1 MINLYLFNNKNR
13 GAFYGVGSYVRELVA
28 SLRGSGIRIHVVY
41 LFGEKAQIE
50 RWEEG
55 EVSYLS
61 FPEPVA
67 EDWVALEVRQRAA
80 YFRNIV
86 YLLRRFIRDTE
97 KLVFHLN
104 CYKDEALAR
113 ELKAAFR
120 CRVVTAAHFSDWS
133 SVIYDNPER
142 LRAILRKE
150 CTQPLD
156 DLIRESFGEEQ
167 AFYAATDRVI
177 GLSDYMRALL
187 CEDYGL
193 LPDRVA
199 VIPNGMADVADT
211 DRDPVLIR
219 EKWQLRPEE
228 RIILFVGRLDSIKGV
243 RFLIR
248 AFRKVSRQYLDSR
261 LWIVGDGDY
270 KDCFEEANPIFSQ
283 VTLTGF
289 LDRASLLELYRV
301 ADVGVVPSL
310 FEPFGYVPV
319 EMMMHGFPVVATAT
333 SGLDEVVDDSC
344 GLKVPLAVS
353 ADRVEIDADQLAE
366 KILFLLRNPEE
377 ARQLGRN
384 GRGRFVERYSSE
396 VFGRNMSAFYES
408 LFAEENPTEEAM
420 EKEKHIDLSVIVPI
434 YNTEAYLP
442 VCLDSL
448 LGIDGPCVEIVLV
461 DDGST
466 DGSGKIADAY
476 ALEDSRI
483 RVIHQANGGASVAR
497 NTGLE
502 VARGEYILFVDSDD
516 WVLGDALASLF
527 RTGVESQADV
537 VMGEI
542 RFCDQEG
549 NPGALFNPVKGMRPK
564 VLLGREGFVGLMRDG
579 SYLPTPVRFVCRR
592 DFLRMIGVRFEEG
605 IMHEDELWTPI
616 VLCQAERLAITCTEF
631 YRYRQDDSSVMHTTK
646 WSRRLRSLFRVVD
659 GLAQFADRWS
669 FDGEEREL
677 KSWWYA
683 NLFRLYQWAF
693 AYLAE
698 VRDSSIE
705 VPACH
710 LDRFW
715 RNCGEMIPEAAIRCR
730 EYYQK
735 AENHLKEYTD
745 WRMSD
750 SVIAMTYWS
759 KTNKRILLIFN
770 TVDERIYVSHLGGLP
785 SGWVVTTDRKYI
797 GRADWV
803 VFHLPSLSDTLE
815 YDLAKPEGQRWASWY
830 AESEQDDPLFNDT
843 EIMDLF
849 DISIRFTTFGECIE
863 KIVNLD
869 V

>member
-1 MINLYLFNNKNR
+1 MWSIC
-13 GAFYGVGSYVRELVA
+13 
-28 SLRGSGIRIHVVY
+28 
-41 LFGEKAQIE
+41 EKAQIE

-319 EMMMHGFPVVATAT
+319 EMMMHGLPVVATAT

-353 ADRVEIDADQLAE
+353 ADR
-366 KILFLLRNPEE
+366 
-377 ARQLGRN
+377 G
-384 GRGRFVERYSSE
+384 
-396 VFGRNMSAFYES
+396 
-408 LFAEENPTEEAM
+408 
-420 EKEKHIDLSVIVPI
+420 
-434 YNTEAYLP
+434 
-442 VCLDSL
+442 
-448 LGIDGPCVEIVLV
+448 
-461 DDGST
+461 
-466 DGSGKIADAY
+466 
-476 ALEDSRI
+476 
-483 RVIHQANGGASVAR
+483 
-497 NTGLE
+497 
-502 VARGEYILFVDSDD
+502 
-516 WVLGDALASLF
+516 
-527 RTGVESQADV
+527 
-537 VMGEI
+537 
-542 RFCDQEG
+542 
-549 NPGALFNPVKGMRPK
+549 
-564 VLLGREGFVGLMRDG
+564 
-579 SYLPTPVRFVCRR
+579 
-592 DFLRMIGVRFEEG
+592 
-605 IMHEDELWTPI
+605 
-616 VLCQAERLAITCTEF
+616 
-631 YRYRQDDSSVMHTTK
+631 
-646 WSRRLRSLFRVVD
+646 
-659 GLAQFADRWS
+659 
-669 FDGEEREL
+669 
-677 KSWWYA
+677 
-683 NLFRLYQWAF
+683 
-693 AYLAE
+693 
-698 VRDSSIE
+698 
-705 VPACH
+705 
-710 LDRFW
+710 
-715 RNCGEMIPEAAIRCR
+715 
-730 EYYQK
+730 
-735 AENHLKEYTD
+735 
-745 WRMSD
+745 
-750 SVIAMTYWS
+750 
-759 KTNKRILLIFN
+759 
-770 TVDERIYVSHLGGLP
+770 
-785 SGWVVTTDRKYI
+785 
-797 GRADWV
+797 
-803 VFHLPSLSDTLE
+803 
-815 YDLAKPEGQRWASWY
+815 
-830 AESEQDDPLFNDT
+830 
-843 EIMDLF
+843 
-849 DISIRFTTFGECIE
+849 
-863 KIVNLD
+863 
-869 V
+869 

>member
-187 CEDYGL
+187 CEDYGV

-219 EKWQLRPEE
+219 EKWQLRPEG

-248 AFRKVSRQYLDSR
+248 AFRKVSRQYPDSR

-283 VTLTGF
+283 VTFTGF

-310 FEPFGYVPV
+310 DAAIAHIQAHSTHHSDAIVTEN
-319 EMMMHGFPVVATAT
+319 EAAAERFPAT

-377 ARQLGRN
+377 ARRLGRN

-408 LFAEENPTEEAM
+408 LFAEENPTE
-420 EKEKHIDLSVIVPI
+420 
-434 YNTEAYLP
+434 
-442 VCLDSL
+442 
-448 LGIDGPCVEIVLV
+448 
-461 DDGST
+461 
-466 DGSGKIADAY
+466 
-476 ALEDSRI
+476 
-483 RVIHQANGGASVAR
+483 
-497 NTGLE
+497 
-502 VARGEYILFVDSDD
+502 
-516 WVLGDALASLF
+516 
-527 RTGVESQADV
+527 
-537 VMGEI
+537 
-542 RFCDQEG
+542 
-549 NPGALFNPVKGMRPK
+549 
-564 VLLGREGFVGLMRDG
+564 
-579 SYLPTPVRFVCRR
+579 
-592 DFLRMIGVRFEEG
+592 
-605 IMHEDELWTPI
+605 
-616 VLCQAERLAITCTEF
+616 
-631 YRYRQDDSSVMHTTK
+631 
-646 WSRRLRSLFRVVD
+646 
-659 GLAQFADRWS
+659 
-669 FDGEEREL
+669 
-677 KSWWYA
+677 
-683 NLFRLYQWAF
+683 
-693 AYLAE
+693 
-698 VRDSSIE
+698 
-705 VPACH
+705 
-710 LDRFW
+710 
-715 RNCGEMIPEAAIRCR
+715 
-730 EYYQK
+730 
-735 AENHLKEYTD
+735 
-745 WRMSD
+745 
-750 SVIAMTYWS
+750 
-759 KTNKRILLIFN
+759 
-770 TVDERIYVSHLGGLP
+770 
-785 SGWVVTTDRKYI
+785 
-797 GRADWV
+797 
-803 VFHLPSLSDTLE
+803 
-815 YDLAKPEGQRWASWY
+815 
-830 AESEQDDPLFNDT
+830 
-843 EIMDLF
+843 
-849 DISIRFTTFGECIE
+849 
-863 KIVNLD
+863 
-869 V
+869 